1 MVNIHRCTISIWLC
15 RPVIQ
20 CGRSKTGRSTRN
32 RSNWS
37 IRVRECKKYLRC
49 DYWEKQRAIY
59 QTTAKYNRNSRG
71 IFPCIVSFTDN
82 PAIILIFKCKN
93 ENTFSGRSFQTND
106 ANDIYT
112 NNSKWTLMWS
122 LYDVRGLRN

>member
-20 CGRSKTGRSTRN
+20 CGRCKTGRSTRN

>member
-1 MVNIHRCTISIWLC
+1 MVTIHRCTISFWLY

-32 RSNWS
+32 WSNWS
-37 IRVRECKKYLRC
+37 IWVRDCKKYLCC
-49 DYWEKQRAIY
+49 DYWEKQRAIC

-82 PAIILIFKCKN
+82 PAIILSFKCKN
-93 ENTFSGRSFQTND
+93 ENAFSCRSFQTND
-106 ANDIYT
+106 ANDIYSD
-112 NNSKWTLMWS
+112 NSKWILIWS
-122 LYDVRGLRN
+122 LYDVRGLWN